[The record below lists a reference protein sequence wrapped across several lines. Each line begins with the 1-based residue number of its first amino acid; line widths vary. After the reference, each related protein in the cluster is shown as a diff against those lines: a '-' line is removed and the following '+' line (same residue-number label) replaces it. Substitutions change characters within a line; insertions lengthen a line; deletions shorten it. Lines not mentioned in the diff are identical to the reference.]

1 MIYKITKVDA
11 PASTGNITYLR
22 CFTSENIGII
32 FWGNHPVGDKNI
44 LLITASALPI
54 ILELNAIE
62 LEAPYRV
69 QADFGVIISV
79 PSDHAVK
86 FLLRVV

>member
-11 PASTGNITYLR
+11 LASADNITYLK
-22 CFTSENIGII
+22 CYTSESIGIV
-32 FWGNHPVGDKNI
+32 FWGNHQIGDQNI
-44 LLITASALPI
+44 LKITSSALPI

-62 LEAPYRV
+62 LEAPYKV
-69 QADFGVIISV
+69 QAALGAIISV

-86 FLLRVV
+86 FLMRVV